1 MRLLLVVLTSF
12 FMQMGFASPA
22 FHLLDHEI
30 EAGTSQSWM
39 QAVSST
45 HIPMTVMHGQHAGPV
60 LMLVAGV
67 HGDEYPSVWGLQ
79 KLTAQIDI
87 NQLHGTLI
95 ILQVANL
102 EGFHARQRL
111 TPNDAKNLNRVFP
124 GRTNGTLTEQ
134 IANFITQQLI
144 AKTDFLIDFHSG
156 SWTQTLL
163 PHVYSP
169 LLNQPTLDGVTLAF
183 AKALAIPHIVLYDER
198 PTDPNNAISLPN
210 TAQTRGKP
218 SLTLE
223 VGYGGWTKPED
234 VELILQSCLRAMQH
248 LNMLKRTNVGN
259 SEVNLNLY
267 SRLISVK
274 SAEDGL
280 FKAAVQVG
288 EQVKTGQ
295 VVGEISDY
303 FGQPLTTLVAP
314 VAGTVLMLNHTP
326 PIRAGESVIEIAI
339 PK

>member
-1 MRLLLVVLTSF
+1 MSF
-12 FMQMGFASPA
+12 FMQMGYASPA
-22 FHLLDHEI
+22 FHLLGHEI
-30 EAGTSQSWM
+30 EAGTSQSWV
-39 QAVSST
+39 QPVSST
-45 HIPMTVMHGQHAGPV
+45 DMPMTVMHGQQPGPV

-67 HGDEYPSVWGLQ
+67 HGDEYPSVWALQ
-79 KLTAQIDI
+79 TLTAQI
-87 NQLHGTLI
+87 NPKQLHGTLI

-124 GRTNGTLTEQ
+124 GRAEGTLTEQ
-134 IANFITQQLI
+134 IAYFITHQLI
-144 AKTDFLIDFHSG
+144 AKTDFLIDIHSG

-169 LLNQPTLDGVTLAF
+169 LVNQPTLDGVTLAF
-183 AKALAIPHIVLYDER
+183 AKSLAIPHVVLYDER

-248 LNMLKRTNVGN
+248 LNMLQKTHVTV
-259 SEVNLNLY
+259 SEGQQHLY
-267 SRLISVK
+267 ARLISVK
-274 SAEDGL
+274 SPVVGL
-280 FKAAVQVG
+280 FKANVQVG
-288 EQVKTGQ
+288 EQVKAGQ

-303 FGQPLTTLVAP
+303 FGQPLTTLLAP

-326 PIRAGESVIEIAI
+326 PIRAGESVVEIAI

>member
-67 HGDEYPSVWGLQ
+67 HGDEYPSVWALQ
-79 KLTAQIDI
+79 KLTAQIDAK
-87 NQLHGTLI
+87 QLRGTLI

-124 GRTNGTLTEQ
+124 GRIDGTLTEQ
-134 IANFITQQLI
+134 IADFITQRLI
-144 AKTDFLIDFHSG
+144 AKSDFLIDIHSG

-169 LLNQPTLDGVTLAF
+169 LLYQPSLDGVTLAF
-183 AKALAIPHIVLYDER
+183 AKSLAIPHIVLYDER
-198 PTDPNNAISLPN
+198 PSDPNNAISLPN

-223 VGYGGWTKPED
+223 VGYGGWTKSED
-234 VELILQSCLRAMQH
+234 VELILHSCLRAMQH
-248 LNMLKRTNVGN
+248 LNMLQNADIAV
-259 SEVNLNLY
+259 SEGQQHLY
-267 SRLISVK
+267 ARLISVK
-274 SAEDGL
+274 SPVVGL
-280 FKAAVQVG
+280 FKANVQIG
-288 EQVKTGQ
+288 EQVKKGQ

-303 FGQPLTTLVAP
+303 FGQPMTTLVAP

-326 PIRAGESVIEIAI
+326 PIRAGESVVEIAI